1 MNHSLEL
8 NGEELNAVLGAISIA
23 QYLTQES
30 YIKYGEQGLLE
41 SMELLNQSEESIRIQ
56 TGLN

>member
-1 MNHSLEL
+1 MNHNFEL
-8 NGEELNAVLGAISIA
+8 NQDEVNAVLGAISIA

-30 YIKYGEQGLLE
+30 YVKYGEPGLLE
-41 SMELLNQSEESIRIQ
+41 SMESLNLVETSIRLQ

>member
-23 QYLTQES
+23 QYLTHES
-30 YIKYGEQGLLE
+30 YVKYGEPGLLE
-41 SMELLNQSEESIRIQ
+41 SMELLNQSEESIRQQ